1 MPIRRTFVCVAL
13 LMGALLSTT
22 PAQAFWIWTPE
33 TGKWVNPKY
42 DVKPSPQEQLEY
54 ADGFF
59 QAARYGE
66 AMREYKKLLKHYP
79 KAREAA
85 QGQFNIGRAWEELK
99 NYYQAVENY
108 QKVVERY
115 PFSDLGPKVTERQ
128 YIIANLFLEGKAKDS
143 HFASSLLGTDYNVTE
158 IFRKVIKNDPYGPY
172 APASQYKIG
181 LFYLEKKDFQQARD
195 EFEKTVNDY
204 PDSKWA
210 ESARYQIAVA
220 DSKRSTGAQY
230 DQQTTNI
237 AVAGFKDFVATN
249 PDSELSQAAKSEIGR
264 LRLKEAEN
272 AYVVA
277 DFYGKQKKFKA
288 AKIYFKDVVDQYG
301 DTPWGA
307 RAQAKIQSIDNGSY
321 KHD

>member
-1 MPIRRTFVCVAL
+1 MNIKNISFLLFFVFIFVVLA
-13 LMGALLSTT
+13 T
-22 PAQAFWIWTPE
+22 PSHAFWIWTPQS
-33 TGKWVNPKY
+33 GKWVNPKY
-42 DVKPSPQEQLEY
+42 DVKPSPQEQLDY
-54 ADGFF
+54 ADSFF
-59 QAARYGE
+59 QLGKNAE
-66 AMREYKKLLKHYP
+66 AMREYRKLLKEYP

-85 QGQFNIGRAWEELK
+85 QAQFNIGRAWEEMK
-99 NYYQAVENY
+99 DYYQSVEAY

-143 HFASSLLGTDYNVTE
+143 HFASSLLGTEYNVVE

-181 LFYLEKKDFQQARD
+181 LFYLEKKEYQSARD

-220 DSKRSTGAQY
+220 DAKRSVGAQY
-230 DQQTTNI
+230 DQKTTGI
-237 AVAGFKDFVATN
+237 ALEGFKDFVATN
-249 PDSELSQAAKSEIGR
+249 PGSELSEAAKGEINR
-264 LRLKEAEN
+264 LRLKEAQN

-277 DFYGKQKKFKA
+277 DFYGKQKQWKS
-288 AKIYFKDVVDQYG
+288 AKLYFQDVIDKYG
-301 DTPWGA
+301 DTPWA
-307 RAQAKIQSIDNGSY
+307 AKAEAKIRSIDNGSF